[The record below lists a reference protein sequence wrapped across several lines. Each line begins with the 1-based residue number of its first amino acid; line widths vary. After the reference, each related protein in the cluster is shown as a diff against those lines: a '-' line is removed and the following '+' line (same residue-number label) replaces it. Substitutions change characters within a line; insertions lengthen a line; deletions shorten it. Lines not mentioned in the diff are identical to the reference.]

1 MDREEVSA
9 PYAPNTNGHRPSGS
23 ARLALPTIWMSV
35 VVEEACLQIWQ
46 AWEDGAAPGSL
57 RVSPDVYALV
67 AAARP
72 GEVLHD
78 YPLMLLGLPLVA
90 DQAVPT
96 YDPVVVRSPSP
107 AA

>member
-1 MDREEVSA
+1 MDREVSSPLPPSA
-9 PYAPNTNGHRPSGS
+9 NGHRTNG

-46 AWEDGAAPGSL
+46 AWADGASPGSL
-57 RVSPDVYALV
+57 RVSPEVYALV

-72 GEVLHD
+72 GEVLHE

-96 YDPVVVRSPSP
+96 YDPVVVRSPSSV
-107 AA
+107 A